1 MALTALICLVLA
13 DDSKIVLPALFAFAF
28 ALVVWSLR
36 NAKGKADKDY
46 VDKNIED
53 VKNYVKSE
61 IQTHEKND
69 DRIRE
74 QLNCTMASMDK
85 KIDMILEAL
94 MPNQTKSKTK

>member
-1 MALTALICLVLA
+1 MALTALILVILA

-36 NAKGKADKDY
+36 NAKGKADKTY

-53 VKNYVKSE
+53 VKNYVKTE
-61 IQTHEKND
+61 IQAHEKND

-74 QLNCTMASMDK
+74 QLNCTLINMNQKLDIILDK
-85 KIDMILEAL
+85 LIPEQNHK
-94 MPNQTKSKTK
+94 KK